1 MSQPIVSETAS
12 PDSMEVEE
20 ILPFERKPLTAAD
33 IILAKEL
40 LFDKYTLKDEYPY
53 KDTVRSFN
61 GTTYANAWPLSRTF
75 STMPTAGRYS
85 RITRM

>member
-33 IILAKEL
+33 IILVL
-40 LFDKYTLKDEYPY
+40 VFFFVFFFFFDKYTLKDEYP
-53 KDTVRSFN
+53 
-61 GTTYANAWPLSRTF
+61 
-75 STMPTAGRYS
+75 
-85 RITRM
+85 